1 MHATEIQWYI
11 VVCYDKLSVQHCLC
25 IWTDTELNLKGVSVK
40 TPETC
45 LDLPLWIEAIE
56 GGQQA
61 T

>member
-1 MHATEIQWYI
+1 MTNCQCNI
-11 VVCYDKLSVQHCLC
+11 VYVFGL
-25 IWTDTELNLKGVSVK
+25 TTELNLKGVSVK
-40 TPETC
+40 APETR